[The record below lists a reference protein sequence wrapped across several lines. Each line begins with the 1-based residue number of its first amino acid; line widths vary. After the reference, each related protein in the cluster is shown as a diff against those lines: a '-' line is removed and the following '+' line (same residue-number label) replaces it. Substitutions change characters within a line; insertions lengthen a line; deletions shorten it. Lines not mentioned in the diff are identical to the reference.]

1 MDRGWF
7 AGEEAQVP
15 TQPQMLAV
23 IMRQEIQI
31 KAVTNVG
38 KNGKERDC
46 GNQAS
51 PKPNRT
57 NFTRFQFLRNIINDL
72 MLSPLGLPE
81 V

>member
-23 IMRQEIQI
+23 IMSQEIQI

-38 KNGKERDC
+38 KNGKEREF
-46 GNQAS
+46 S
-51 PKPNRT
+51 
-57 NFTRFQFLRNIINDL
+57 LW
-72 MLSPLGLPE
+72 LSGH
-81 V
+81 